1 MKHNRILIITGGA
14 ISADFA
20 AQYLKNQEFHSVLAV
35 DSGLVTAHKLGIP
48 INYIVG
54 DFDSVPKE
62 LIESYRRD
70 MASVDIREYNPEK
83 DATDTHLAIDLS
95 LELGADEI
103 VILGATGTRIDHMLA
118 NIHLLYLPLS
128 KNIKASIID
137 EHNKIYLI
145 NQNIAIYKDKLH
157 GPYISIQSFTER
169 VTGITLKGFKYPL
182 TNHTMY
188 LGDSLGVSNELAE
201 DRADIMLDEGIL
213 IVIEAKD

>member
-1 MKHNRILIITGGA
+1 MKRNRILIITGGA

-128 KNIKASIID
+128 KNIEASIID

-145 NQNIAIYKDKLH
+145 NQNTAIYKEKLH

>member
-1 MKHNRILIITGGA
+1 MKRNRNLIITGGT
-14 ISADFA
+14 ISIEFV
-20 AQYLKNQEFHSVLAV
+20 AQYLKNQEFHSVLVV

-54 DFDSVPKE
+54 DFDSVPRE

-70 MASVDIREYNPEK
+70 KKSIEIREYNPVK
-83 DATDTHLAIDLS
+83 DATDTHIAIDLS

-118 NIHLLYLPLS
+118 NIHLLELPLK

-145 NQNIAIYKDKLH
+145 NQNTIIDKNKLH
-157 GPYISIQSFTER
+157 GPYISIQSFTEK
-169 VTGITLKGFKYPL
+169 VTGVTLRGFQYPL
-182 TNHTMY
+182 TDYTMY
-188 LGDSLGVSNELAE
+188 ISDSLGVSNELAE